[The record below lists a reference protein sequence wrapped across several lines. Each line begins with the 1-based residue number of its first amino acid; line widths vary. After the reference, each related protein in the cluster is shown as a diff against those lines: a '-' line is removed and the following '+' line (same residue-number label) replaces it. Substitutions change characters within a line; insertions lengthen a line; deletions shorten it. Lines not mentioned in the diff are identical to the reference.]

1 MHWPVKGKYKD
12 TWRALERIHQDGRA
26 KAIGVS
32 NFQIHHLEDLL
43 ETARVKPMVN
53 QVELH
58 PHLQQPELRAY
69 AKQNDILLEAWRPIM
84 MGEVLQVP
92 LLQQLGDK
100 YGKSPVQ
107 ITLRWLYQLGI
118 VSIPKSVNPKR
129 IAANADIFDF
139 ELSIEDMELISAL
152 DQGRR
157 LGPDPDNFNF

>member
-1 MHWPVKGKYKD
+1 
-12 TWRALERIHQDGRA
+12 
-26 KAIGVS
+26 
-32 NFQIHHLEDLL
+32 
-43 ETARVKPMVN
+43 
-53 QVELH
+53 
-58 PHLQQPELRAY
+58 
-69 AKQNDILLEAWRPIM
+69 M

-129 IAANADIFDF
+129 IAANADVFDF